1 MLITFLSSADADVI
15 MFGEVGQQMLVVMG
29 KDPQALEGIV
39 PLEQLPSALVALQR
53 AVQQDRLAQ
62 RQSAADEDE
71 EEQDAKRSAII
82 HFAQRA
88 VPLLDML
95 QRSIDEKTPVLWRV
109 SGNKA

>member
-1 MLITFLSSADADVI
+1 MLITFLSSADADVV

-29 KDPQALEGIV
+29 KDPQAQEGIV
-39 PLEQLPSALVALQR
+39 TLEQLPSALMALQQ
-53 AVQQDRLAQ
+53 AVEQDRLAQ
-62 RQSAADEDE
+62 RQSASDEDE
-71 EEQDAKRSAII
+71 EEQDVKRSSII

-95 QRSIDEKTPVLWRV
+95 RRSINEKTPVLWRA